1 MIGAVNA
8 ATTQRKVVIKES
20 VNIAVGQNNIETID
34 IAASR
39 IISITGVVHYKAG
52 YVLPLSYPMLNYGNG
67 GYIEWGISAVIKGNI
82 LQIISGAEW
91 RNCDIKV
98 IIEYI

>member
-67 GYIEWGISAVIKGNI
+67 GYIEWGISAVIKGNV
-82 LQIISGAEW
+82 LQLISGAEW
-91 RNCDIKV
+91 RNCDIKI

>member
-8 ATTQRKVVIKES
+8 ATTQRKIVRKDS

-52 YVLPLSYPMLNYGNG
+52 YVLPLSYPMQDYGNG
-67 GYIEWGISAVIKGNI
+67 GYIEWGISAVIKGNV
-82 LQIISGAEW
+82 LQLISGAEW
-91 RNCDIKV
+91 KNCDIKI

>member
-8 ATTQRKVVIKES
+8 ATTQRKIVRKDS

-52 YVLPLSYPMLNYGNG
+52 YVLPLSYPMLNYSNG
-67 GYIEWGISAVIKGNI
+67 GYIEWGISAVIKGNV
-82 LQIISGAEW
+82 LQLISGAEW
-91 RNCDIKV
+91 KNCDIKI

>member
-20 VNIAVGQNNIETID
+20 VNIAVGQNSLETID

-98 IIEYI
+98 VIEYI

>member
-39 IISITGVVHYKAG
+39 IISITGVAHYKAG

-67 GYIEWGISAVIKGNI
+67 GYIEWGVSAVIKGNI

-98 IIEYI
+98 VIEYI

>member
-8 ATTQRKVVIKES
+8 ATTQRKVVIKEN

-67 GYIEWGISAVIKGNI
+67 GYIEWGISAVIKGNV
-82 LQIISGAEW
+82 LQLISGAEW

>member
-8 ATTQRKVVIKES
+8 ATTQRKIVRKDS

-39 IISITGVVHYKAG
+39 IISITGVVHYKVG
-52 YVLPLSYPMLNYGNG
+52 YVLPLSYPMLNYDNG
-67 GYIEWGISAVIKGNI
+67 GYTEWGISAVIKGNA
-82 LQIISGAEW
+82 LQLISGAEW

>member
-98 IIEYI
+98 VIEYI

>member
-67 GYIEWGISAVIKGNI
+67 GYIEWGISAIIKGNI

-98 IIEYI
+98 VIEYI

>member
-67 GYIEWGISAVIKGNI
+67 RYIEWGVSAVIKGNV
-82 LQIISGAEW
+82 LQLISGAEW
-91 RNCDIKV
+91 KNCDIKI

>member
-8 ATTQRKVVIKES
+8 ATAQRKVVIKES

-67 GYIEWGISAVIKGNI
+67 GYIEWGVSAVIKGNV
-82 LQIISGAEW
+82 LQLISGAEW
-91 RNCDIKV
+91 KNCDIKI

>member
-67 GYIEWGISAVIKGNI
+67 GYIEWGISAAIKGNI

>member
-67 GYIEWGISAVIKGNI
+67 GYIEWGISVVIKGNI

-98 IIEYI
+98 VIEYI

>member
-39 IISITGVVHYKAG
+39 IVSITGVVHYKAG

-82 LQIISGAEW
+82 LQLISGAEW

>member
-8 ATTQRKVVIKES
+8 ATTQRKIVRKDS

-67 GYIEWGISAVIKGNI
+67 EYIEWGVSAVIKGNV
-82 LQIISGAEW
+82 LQLISGAEW
-91 RNCDIKV
+91 KNCDIKI

>member
-8 ATTQRKVVIKES
+8 ATTQRKIVRKDS

-52 YVLPLSYPMLNYGNG
+52 YVLPLSYPMLNYGSG
-67 GYIEWGISAVIKGNI
+67 GYIEWGISAVIKGNV
-82 LQIISGAEW
+82 LQLISGAEW
-91 RNCDIKV
+91 KNCDIKI

>member
-67 GYIEWGISAVIKGNI
+67 GYIEWGISAVIKGNV
-82 LQIISGAEW
+82 LQLISGAEW

>member
-20 VNIAVGQNNIETID
+20 VNIAVGQNKIEIID

-67 GYIEWGISAVIKGNI
+67 GYIEWGISVVIKGNV
-82 LQIISGAEW
+82 LQLISGAEW
-91 RNCDIKV
+91 RNCDIKI

>member
-8 ATTQRKVVIKES
+8 ATTQRKIVRKDS

-52 YVLPLSYPMLNYGNG
+52 YVLPLSYPMLNYDNG
-67 GYIEWGISAVIKGNI
+67 RYIEWGVSAVIKGNV
-82 LQIISGAEW
+82 LQLISGAEW

-98 IIEYI
+98 VIEYI

>member
-67 GYIEWGISAVIKGNI
+67 GYIEWGVSAVIKGNV
-82 LQIISGAEW
+82 LQLISGAEW
-91 RNCDIKV
+91 ENCDIKI

>member
-67 GYIEWGISAVIKGNI
+67 GYIEWGISAIIKGNA
-82 LQIISGAEW
+82 LQLISGAEW
-91 RNCDIKV
+91 KNCDIKV
-98 IIEYI
+98 VIEYI

>member
-8 ATTQRKVVIKES
+8 ATTQRKIVRKDS

-39 IISITGVVHYKAG
+39 IISITGVMHYKAG

-67 GYIEWGISAVIKGNI
+67 GYIEWGVSAIIKGNT
-82 LQIISGAEW
+82 LQLISGAEW
-91 RNCDIKV
+91 INCDIKV
-98 IIEYI
+98 VIEYI

>member
-8 ATTQRKVVIKES
+8 ATTQRKVIIKES

>member
-82 LQIISGAEW
+82 LQLISGAEW

>member
-1 MIGAVNA
+1 MIGAVNS
-8 ATTQRKVVIKES
+8 ATTQRKIVRKDS

-34 IAASR
+34 
-39 IISITGVVHYKAG
+39 ITGVVHYKAG
-52 YVLPLSYPMLNYGNG
+52 YVLPLSYPMINYGNG
-67 GYIEWGISAVIKGNI
+67 GYIEWGVSAVIKGNI

-91 RNCDIKV
+91 KNCDIKI

>member
-67 GYIEWGISAVIKGNI
+67 GYIEWGISAVIKGNV
-82 LQIISGAEW
+82 LQLISGAEW

-98 IIEYI
+98 VIEYI

>member
-20 VNIAVGQNNIETID
+20 VNIAVGQNNIEKID

-67 GYIEWGISAVIKGNI
+67 GYIEWEISAVIKGNV
-82 LQIISGAEW
+82 LQLISGAEW

-98 IIEYI
+98 VIEYI

>member
-67 GYIEWGISAVIKGNI
+67 GYIEWGVSTVIKGNI

>member
-67 GYIEWGISAVIKGNI
+67 GYIEWGISAVIKGNV

-98 IIEYI
+98 VIEYI

>member
-67 GYIEWGISAVIKGNI
+67 GYIEWGISAVIKGNV
-82 LQIISGAEW
+82 LQLISGAEW
-91 RNCDIKV
+91 KNCDIKV
-98 IIEYI
+98 VIEYI

>member
-8 ATTQRKVVIKES
+8 ATTQRKIVRKDS

-52 YVLPLSYPMLNYGNG
+52 YVLPLPYPMINYGNG
-67 GYIEWGISAVIKGNI
+67 RYIEWGISAAIKGNV
-82 LQIISGAEW
+82 LQLISGAEW
-91 RNCDIKV
+91 KNCDIKV
-98 IIEYI
+98 VIEYI

>member
-67 GYIEWGISAVIKGNI
+67 GYIEWGISAIIKGNV
-82 LQIISGAEW
+82 LQLISGAEW
-91 RNCDIKV
+91 KNCDIKV
-98 IIEYI
+98 VIEYI